1 MKKTSARLADGREII
16 YFDEDEGAARD
27 LDDRRQLP
35 PLSRAGSIRYDVVND
50 EWVAVAAHRQN
61 RTLPAARPRMPALP
75 LDRHSL
81 SEIPSRDYDV
91 VVFENRF
98 PSFAST
104 AASALPS
111 AGFTERPAAGR
122 CEVVCFTSDHES
134 SFSSLA
140 PGRVRTVLEAW
151 VDRTLALSDLPAV
164 AQVFCF
170 ENRGEEIGVTLSHP
184 HGQIYG
190 YPYVAPRTERA
201 MQAARRY
208 WVRTGRNLYA
218 DAVAREVAAGD
229 RIVATTEYWTAF
241 VPFAAR
247 WPVEVHLYP
256 NRRMTRLPELDE
268 GERQDFCHVYLGLL
282 RRLEAAHG
290 ADLPVSSRDGTKRRY
305 GQVVTSATSTSR
317 SPPSG
322 GHPARSS
329 IWPGPRR

>member
-1 MKKTSARLADGREII
+1 M
-16 YFDEDEGAARD
+16 
-27 LDDRRQLP
+27 
-35 PLSRAGSIRYDVVND
+35 VND
-50 EWVAVAAHRQN
+50 EWVAVAAHRQH
-61 RTLPAARPRMPALP
+61 RTHLPPAHACP
-75 LDRHSL
+75 LCPSTDTHVG
-81 SEIPSRDYDV
+81 EIPSRDYDV

-111 AGFTERPAAGR
+111 AGFIERPAAGR

-151 VDRTLALSDLPAV
+151 VDRSLALSNLPAV

-170 ENRGEEIGVTLSHP
+170 ENRGKEIGVTLSHP

-268 GERQDFCHVYLGLL
+268 AERQDFCHIYLGLL

-290 ADLPVSSRDGTKRRY
+290 ADLPYIAGWHQAPVRT
-305 GQVVTSATSTSR
+305 
-317 SPPSG
+317 G
-322 GHPARSS
+322 GDLGYLHLEISS
-329 IWPGPRR
+329 IRRAPGKVKYLAGSEAMLGAFVNDVVPEEAARILREMPIHL